1 MLICA
6 ECGAVFERAEVV
18 YERHGLDTPPYE
30 ERHVCPKCGGA
41 SLHPAHHCDVC
52 GEWITGGYVRT
63 VDGLR
68 ICDDCCTRRD
78 VEDD

>member
-6 ECGAVFERAEVV
+6 ECGAVFEQAEVV
-18 YERHGLDTPPYE
+18 YERH
-30 ERHVCPKCGGA
+30 VCPKCSGI
-41 SLHPAHHCDVC
+41 SLHPAHRCDVC

-63 VDGLR
+63 VDGPR